1 MQNTKVKLIAG
12 LLGLYLVAV
21 GISYAVFS
29 YIIKPAK
36 KSVTPQNVAQTRSK
50 IDPSAPKDQECP
62 ISGEKF
68 TQAERDIWEKRRPL
82 MIMIE
87 NHQEA
92 RPQSGLSSA
101 DVVYEAIAEGG
112 ISRFM
117 GVFYCGVA
125 SEEVQVGPVRSART
139 YFLDWASEYGDH
151 PLYAHVGGANK
162 PGPADAL
169 GQINNYG
176 WFLYNDLN
184 QFSMGFPTYWR
195 DYERLGRTVATEH
208 TMYSTTDKLLAVAA
222 DRGLL
227 AQDKNGTD
235 WNKGYTAW
243 KFTDGQSSTSP
254 TAAKISF
261 SFWEGYQDY
270 NVSWIYDTATNT
282 YKREN
287 GSQPHMDL
295 DNNQQLSA
303 SNVVIQFTPLK
314 GPIDELKH
322 MLYKTIGTGRALVF
336 QNGNVTQASW
346 SKKSRTDRTIFLDK
360 AGKQLTFVRGPIWIE
375 EVDPITKVT
384 Y

>member
-29 YIIKPAK
+29 YVVKPAQ

-62 ISGEKF
+62 INGKKF
-68 TQAERDIWEKRRPL
+68 TTAERDIWEKRRPL
-82 MIMIE
+82 TVMIE
-87 NHQEA
+87 NHQDS

-101 DVVYEAIAEGG
+101 DVVYEAVAEGG
-112 ISRFM
+112 ITRFM

-125 SEEVQVGPVRSART
+125 SEEVQIGPVRSART
-139 YFLDWASEYGDH
+139 YFLDFASEYGDH

-169 GQINNYG
+169 GQINTYG

-184 QFSMGFPTYWR
+184 QFSIGFPTYWR

-222 DRGLL
+222 GRGLST
-227 AQDKNGTD
+227 QDKNGTA
-235 WNKGYTAW
+235 WNKGYVPW
-243 KFTDGQSSTSP
+243 KFTDGQPSTSAIV
-254 TAAKISF
+254 TKISF
-261 SFWEGYQDY
+261 PFWGGYQDY
-270 NVSWIYDTATNT
+270 NVGWTYDPATNT
-282 YKREN
+282 YKRES
-287 GSQPHMDL
+287 GGQPHL
-295 DNNQQLSA
+295 DMNNNQQLST
-303 SNVVIQFTPLK
+303 SNVVVQFTTLK

-322 MLYKTIGTGRALVF
+322 ILYTTTGTGRALVF
-336 QNGNVTQASW
+336 QNGNVTQATW
-346 SKKSRTDRTIFLDK
+346 SKKTRTDRTMFLDK
-360 AGKQLTFVRGPIWIE
+360 TGKQITFVRGPIWIE
-375 EVDPITKVT
+375 VSDPTIKVT